1 MSEEQGFEVIDK
13 RRVRADAEAADPPVE
28 EGAPEAEPS
37 EEATSATE
45 AQAPG
50 AAEAAERPADSSGAA
65 GQGSGTVPPGAG
77 AGERLP
83 PVTARDIVTVCIG
96 QLHEIAWAQ
105 MGLVPNPM
113 SQTMQRDL
121 TDARLAIDCIADLV
135 RHLEKVADAATQREL
150 QTMLSNLR
158 LNYVQQSQRG

>member
-13 RRVRADAEAADPPVE
+13 RRVRADAEAAAPSGEVV
-28 EGAPEAEPS
+28 APEAEPI
-37 EEATSATE
+37 EEATAETE

-50 AAEAAERPADSSGAA
+50 AAETAEQAEGSSGAA
-65 GQGSGTVPPGAG
+65 GPGTGTVPPGAG

-83 PVTARDIVTVCIG
+83 AVTARDIVTVCIG

-105 MGLVPNPM
+105 MGLVPNPT

-135 RHLEKVADAATQREL
+135 RHLEKSADPATQREL

-158 LNYVQQSQRG
+158 LNFVQQSQKG

>member
-13 RRVRADAEAADPPVE
+13 RRVRADAEAADPAVE
-28 EGAPEAEPS
+28 EGASEAEPS
-37 EEATSATE
+37 EEVTSATE
-45 AQAPG
+45 ASG
-50 AAEAAERPADSSGAA
+50 AAEAAEQPAESSGAA
-65 GQGSGTVPPGAG
+65 GQGSGTAPPGAG
-77 AGERLP
+77 AAERLP
-83 PVTARDIVTVCIG
+83 AVTARDIVTVCIG

-105 MGLVPNPM
+105 MGLVPNPT

-135 RHLEKVADAATQREL
+135 RHLEKSADVATQREL

-158 LNYVQQSQRG
+158 LNFVQQSQRG